1 MPRIKLKPDIPYLT
15 QRQRRRQFLKTL
27 KQIRTGQVTTNKNVD
42 ILPVQ
47 NHSDQQESTEQTNFI
62 DINTTNR
69 ETCGNELNVN
79 QSNLPPINS
88 YKDINLPE
96 TADISNEIRKWSLP
110 ILLLTPR

>member
-62 DINTTNR
+62 DIMMNR
-69 ETCGNELNVN
+69 ETCGNE
-79 QSNLPPINS
+79 
-88 YKDINLPE
+88 
-96 TADISNEIRKWSLP
+96 
-110 ILLLTPR
+110 